1 MDFVGEVGDID
12 WRIRS
17 AARRQRREEH
27 RHKAA
32 PHAVTGQ
39 LNLIPVVR
47 PHVFF
52 VCLSSCVKLI
62 SCPRPKPAKL
72 YAYSEDYEITE
83 EGHHKDLGFM
93 CVK

>member
-1 MDFVGEVGDID
+1 MLCPCQAGDRMREDYQGAAQGVGVEVDFVGEVGDID

-17 AARRQRREEH
+17 AATRQRREEH

-47 PHVFF
+47 FHVF
-52 VCLSSCVKLI
+52 CMS
-62 SCPRPKPAKL
+62 
-72 YAYSEDYEITE
+72 
-83 EGHHKDLGFM
+83 
-93 CVK
+93 